1 MTATATERRTPLLNQ
16 VIAVHTTIRS
26 DVESALTKKYH
37 LLQRAALLHGLTR
50 VYESR
55 EDGGFVYPGE
65 TQRVQV
71 SAEKMLKEISAELTR
86 LFDVTAV
93 RDWTNQH
100 ARADVVLL
108 GGSEPVTL
116 LTDVPVTYLMWLEK
130 ALVNLETVIRKLPV
144 LPAEDTWTFDPAT
157 DTFRSEPVKTVK
169 SKKIPRNHVLSE
181 ATREHKAQVQVWHE
195 DVPEG
200 TWTTTKFSGALPA
213 SRVNT
218 LLARVTTLT
227 EAVKFAREQAN
238 MEDVLDV
245 HVGKRVFDYLFAAD

>member
-16 VIAVHTTIRS
+16 VIAVHTTIRN
-26 DVESALTKKYH
+26 DVEDAVTKKYH
-37 LLQRAALLHGLTR
+37 LLQRGQLLEGLTR
-50 VYESR
+50 VYDPR
-55 EDGGFVYPGE
+55 EDGGYVYPGE
-65 TQRVQV
+65 SKRVQI
-71 SAEKMLKEISAELTR
+71 STEKTLAEISTELTR

-130 ALVNLETVIRKLPV
+130 ALINLETQIRKLPV
-144 LPAEDTWTFDPAT
+144 LSAEDSWTFDPAT
-157 DTFRSEPVKTVK
+157 GVYRSEPVKTVK
-169 SKKIPRNHVLSE
+169 SKKIPRNHVLAE
-181 ATREHKAQVQVWHE
+181 ATREHKAQVQVWQE
-195 DVPEG
+195 DVAEG

-213 SRVNT
+213 TRVNQ
-218 LLARVTTLT
+218 LLARVTALA

-238 MEDVLDV
+238 MADVLDV
-245 HVGKRVFDYLFAAD
+245 HVGKRVFDYLFAE